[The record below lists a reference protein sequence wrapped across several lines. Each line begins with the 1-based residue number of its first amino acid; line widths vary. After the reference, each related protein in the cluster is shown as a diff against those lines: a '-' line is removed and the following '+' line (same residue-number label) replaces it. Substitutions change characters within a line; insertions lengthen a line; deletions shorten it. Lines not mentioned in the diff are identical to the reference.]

1 MNYLFDLHQN
11 LLADAGG
18 DSRNASATALAPMVR
33 GDAAPV
39 APSGQTDGLAA
50 LLRRVE
56 AEPARLPAVAPVAPL
71 GGLPGYGGAPGG
83 DALAKLLAVLLRE
96 GAVRRGGSSMSGRG
110 AGGGALAYPEFWSE
124 MRTPAPMPTR
134 RAPVALSKAAPLRG
148 AAPVMRQAV
157 TPFAPFKAAAP
168 FKPLPPYKAP
178 ASLKALPVSSL
189 QALLRFKP

>member
-1 MNYLFDLHQN
+1 MNYLFDLQQN
-11 LLADAGG
+11 LLADADG
-18 DSRNASATALAPMVR
+18 DSRNAFGTALAPMVR
-33 GDAAPV
+33 GDAAPME
-39 APSGQTDGLAA
+39 PSGQTDRLAA
-50 LLRRVE
+50 LLRGEDAGPGR
-56 AEPARLPAVAPVAPL
+56 RPAVAPVAPL

-96 GAVRRGGSSMSGRG
+96 GAVRRGGGSISGRG

-124 MRTPAPMPTR
+124 MRTPAPLPTR
-134 RAPVALSKAAPLRG
+134 RAPAAPRKAAPLRG
-148 AAPVMRQAV
+148 AAPLMRQAV
-157 TPFAPFKAAAP
+157 KPFAPFKAAAP